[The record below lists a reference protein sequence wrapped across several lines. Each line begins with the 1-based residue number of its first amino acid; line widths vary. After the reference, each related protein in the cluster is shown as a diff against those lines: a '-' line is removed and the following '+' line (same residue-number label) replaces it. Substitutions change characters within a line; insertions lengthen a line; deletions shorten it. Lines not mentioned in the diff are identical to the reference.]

1 VHRRDAGLAVSN
13 LLPLDRY
20 VAAHAAERRFAV
32 ILLEL
37 FATLAV
43 TLAAVGVYGVMSYAV
58 AERRREIAIRLAL
71 GAAPARVQRS
81 VLRDGLSVAVA
92 GGALGLVLAASTS
105 GLLRSQLFGV
115 GQFDPAIYSVV
126 PIILLMVATL
136 ATWLPARRAARVD
149 ALAALR
155 GE

>member
-1 VHRRDAGLAVSN
+1 
-13 LLPLDRY
+13 
-20 VAAHAAERRFAV
+20 
-32 ILLEL
+32 
-37 FATLAV
+37 
-43 TLAAVGVYGVMSYAV
+43 
-58 AERRREIAIRLAL
+58 
-71 GAAPARVQRS
+71 
-81 VLRDGLSVAVA
+81 VLRDGLSVAVG